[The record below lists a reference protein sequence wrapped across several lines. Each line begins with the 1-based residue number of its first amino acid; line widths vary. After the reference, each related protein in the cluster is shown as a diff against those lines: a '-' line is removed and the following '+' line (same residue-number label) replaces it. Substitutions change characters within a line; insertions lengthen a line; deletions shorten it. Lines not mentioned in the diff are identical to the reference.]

1 MEEKMVLD
9 SSVVKNI
16 SDWEGKHPPLF
27 ITDQIDKGLLFG
39 NSDKMGAIGKTI
51 KQIEGVDVPVL
62 IVGESGTGK
71 ELVANDVHL
80 RSSRRNG
87 PIVKV
92 NCVAIPGELLE
103 SELFGYEK
111 GAFTGAYSNKPG
123 RFEFAHKGTLFL
135 DEIGDMPLSLQAKL
149 LRVLQEGSFFRLG
162 GNEELKV
169 DTRIIASTNKD
180 LETAI
185 MERTFREDLYYRLNV
200 IKLHIPPLRERREE
214 IPILIDYFL
223 GKYRRAYNKK
233 VKHLP
238 KRTLNLLMDYSWPG
252 NVRELENIIR
262 KFVVLDGEEIILREL
277 NFNQAKKRKV
287 KNNDVSFHDGYEG
300 LSLREISKKAASQ
313 AERTAIKKILEQTHW
328 NRRQTAEILRI
339 SYKTLLSKIKETG
352 LDRA

>member
-1 MEEKMVLD
+1 MALD
-9 SSVVKNI
+9 SSVIKSI
-16 SDWEGKHPPLF
+16 SDWEGEHPPLY
-27 ITDQIDKGLLFG
+27 ITSHVDNRLLFG

-51 KQIEGVDVPVL
+51 EQIKGVDVPVL

-87 PIVKV
+87 PVVKV

-103 SELFGYEK
+103 SELFGYER

-162 GNEELKV
+162 GNEEIKV

-185 MERTFREDLYYRLNV
+185 LERTFREDLYYRLNV
-200 IKLHIPPLRERREE
+200 IKLHIPPLRERKEE
-214 IPILIDYFL
+214 IPILINYFL
-223 GKYRRAYNKK
+223 GKYGRTYNKK
-233 VKHLP
+233 VKNLP
-238 KRTLNLLMDYSWPG
+238 VRTLNFLMDYSWPG

-262 KFVVLDGEEIILREL
+262 KYVVLDGEEIILREL
-277 NFNQAKKRKV
+277 NVKEIKKRKEIID
-287 KNNDVSFHDGYEG
+287 DVSLHNGYEG
-300 LSLREISKKAASQ
+300 LSLREIGKKAASQ
-313 AERTAIKKILEQTHW
+313 AERIAIKKTLEQTRW

-352 LDRA
+352 LDRV

>member
-1 MEEKMVLD
+1 MALD
-9 SSVVKNI
+9 SSVIKSI
-16 SDWEGKHPPLF
+16 LDWKGEHPPLY
-27 ITDQIDKGLLFG
+27 IADHIDNRLLFG
-39 NSDKMGAIGKTI
+39 SSDKMGAIGKRI
-51 KQIEGVDVPVL
+51 EQIEGVDVPVL

-103 SELFGYEK
+103 SELFGYER

-162 GNEELKV
+162 GNEEIRV

-185 MERTFREDLYYRLNV
+185 MDRSFREDLYYRLNV
-200 IKLHIPPLRERREE
+200 IKLHIPPLRERKEE
-214 IPILIDYFL
+214 IPILISYFL
-223 GKYRRAYNKK
+223 RKYRHAYNKE

-238 KRTLNLLMDYSWPG
+238 DRTLDLFMEYSWPG
-252 NVRELENIIR
+252 NVRELENVIR

-277 NFNQAKKRKV
+277 DFNQVKKRKE
-287 KNNDVSFHDGYEG
+287 KIDDVSFHDGYEG
-300 LSLREISKKAASQ
+300 LSLREIGKKAASQ
-313 AERTAIKKILEQTHW
+313 AERIAIKRTLEQTHW
-328 NRRQTAEILRI
+328 NRRQAAEILQI